1 MLNGRLIALLSCTL
15 FAAAFLL
22 FWCEPMVGKM
32 VLPILGG
39 AASVWTTCVLFFQ
52 LMLLAGYLYA
62 HALGRMKRRQD
73 QMVLHVAI
81 MVIVFAFLPIRFSS
95 ATVEA
100 STEPVSWL
108 LYHLL
113 ISTGLPF
120 AVIAS
125 SAPLLQN
132 WLSMTRLSSGRDPY
146 FLYSMSNAGSLLA
159 LAAYPVVIET
169 KYGTSAQTELWRIGY
184 GVVLIMLAVVAAVMW
199 KAPHPALY
207 FRLRPSGLALRRG
220 AALSQREKEPEPAA
234 SRGTKLYWLAAAFV
248 PSALMLAVTNHIS
261 LNIGSF
267 PFIWVLPLSVY
278 LITFIMA
285 FARRRFSTPAVS
297 IATTVVLLVLFPI
310 AAVGAPVRSDKLWIL
325 IACHVAILFFGSLLC
340 HSALAD
346 RRPSPKYLTEFYF
359 IIALGGVAGGMFAAI
374 VAPAIFT
381 TIIEYPLLVAAIMF
395 FRTSGRANRGLTKGD
410 LLELGLFAL
419 FVAFSIFIVLYRAR
433 IDVSRFQ
440 PDNLTSGNNLA
451 IVVAQSVFVG
461 ILVLFHRRTA
471 QFAIGFALLILSY
484 AIVLPRQFEEGD
496 RVSVARNF
504 FGVKKVLYEA
514 DINMR
519 KLVHGDTMHGRE
531 SLDAELTGQPLSYY
545 HRTGPVGDVMQLLD
559 HRGEALLQ
567 HVAVVG
573 LGAGSI
579 AAYGGPKRHI
589 TFLDVDPQVVEIA
602 QRYFTFLQRCGDA
615 CDFAVGDG
623 RLLLQSRQQG
633 EFDLIVVD
641 AFNSDSIPAHLV
653 SREAVRLYESK
664 LKPDGILM
672 FHVSNRYLDVEKLAA
687 SVLMAEGLPAFARH
701 DEDDGPPGKT
711 GSHYLI
717 GVRNTQDLDG
727 IPNREAWIRVEKP
740 AGIQPW
746 TDEFSNMLSIIR

>member
-1 MLNGRLIALLSCTL
+1 MLNARLIALLSCTL

-81 MVIVFAFLPIRFSS
+81 MIVAFVFLPIRVSNE
-95 ATVEA
+95 TIDA
-100 STEPVSWL
+100 STGPVSWL
-108 LYHLL
+108 LYHLV

-125 SAPLLQN
+125 TAPLLQN
-132 WLSMTRLSSGRDPY
+132 WLAMTRLSSGRDPY
-146 FLYSMSNAGSLLA
+146 FLYSTSNAGSLLA
-159 LAAYPVVIET
+159 LAAYPVLIET
-169 KYGTSAQTELWRIGY
+169 RYGTSAQTELWRIGY
-184 GVVLIMLAVVAAVMW
+184 GVVLLTIAAVAALMW
-199 KAPHPALY
+199 KEPVPLKKSSA
-207 FRLRPSGLALRRG
+207 G
-220 AALSQREKEPEPAA
+220 EKPEPPLT
-234 SRGTKLYWLAAAFV
+234 RRTKLYWFAAAFV

-297 IATTVVLLVLFPI
+297 MATTVVLLLLFPI

-325 IACHVAILFFGSLLC
+325 IACHVGILFFGSLLC
-340 HSALAD
+340 HSSLAD
-346 RRPSPKYLTEFYF
+346 RRPSPRYLTEFYF

-374 VAPAIFT
+374 FAPAIFAT
-381 TIIEYPLLVAAIMF
+381 VIEYPLLVAAIMF
-395 FRTSGRANRGLTKGD
+395 FRTPARTNNRLTKGD
-410 LLELGLFAL
+410 LLELALFAI
-419 FVAFSIFIVLYRAR
+419 FVVFCIFIVLYRAR

-440 PDNLTSGNNLA
+440 IENLSGGNNLA
-451 IVVAQSVFVG
+451 IVVAQSVF
-461 ILVLFHRRTA
+461 LALLALFHRRIA

-484 AIVLPRQFEEGD
+484 AIVLPRQFEDGD
-496 RVSVARNF
+496 RVSVTRNF

-531 SLDAELTGQPLSYY
+531 SLDAELAGQPLSYY
-545 HRTGPVGDVMQLLD
+545 HRTGPVGEVMQLLD
-559 HRGEALLQ
+559 HRSAQ
-567 HVAVVG
+567 RVAVVG

-579 AAYGGPKRHI
+579 AAYGGPNRHI
-589 TFLDVDPQVVEIA
+589 SFLDVDPQVVDIA
-602 QRYFTFLQRCGDA
+602 RRYFTFLQRCGDA
-615 CDFAVGDG
+615 CDVAVGDG
-623 RLLLQSRQQG
+623 RLLLQAREQG

-641 AFNSDSIPAHLV
+641 AFYSDSIPAHLV
-653 SREAVRLYESK
+653 SREAVRVYVAK
-664 LKPDGILM
+664 LKPNGFLM

-687 SVLMAEGLPAFARH
+687 SVLTAEGLLPFARH
-701 DEDDGPPGKT
+701 DLDEEPPGKS
-711 GSHYLI
+711 GSHYVI
-717 GVRNTQDLDG
+717 AVRNVQDLDG
-727 IPNREAWIRVEKP
+727 IPNSEAWIRVDQP
-740 AGIQPW
+740 SGVQPW

>member
-1 MLNGRLIALLSCTL
+1 MLNGGLIALLSCTL

-52 LMLLAGYLYA
+52 LMLLTGYLYA
-62 HALGRMKRRQD
+62 HALGRIKRRQD
-73 QMVLHVAI
+73 QMFLHVAI
-81 MVIVFAFLPIRFSS
+81 MVIAFVFLPIRFSS
-95 ATVEA
+95 ATVDV
-100 STEPVSWL
+100 SIGPVSWL

-125 SAPLLQN
+125 TAPLLQN

-146 FLYSMSNAGSLLA
+146 FLYSLSNAGSLLA
-159 LAAYPVVIET
+159 LAVYPVLIESR
-169 KYGTSAQTELWRIGY
+169 YGTSAQTGLWRIGY
-184 GVVLIMLAVVAAVMW
+184 AVVLIMIAVVAAVMW
-199 KAPHPALY
+199 KDPHPALY
-207 FRLRPSGLALRRG
+207 SRLRPGGLALRG
-220 AALSQREKEPEPAA
+220 AALSQRQREAEPAV

-285 FARRRFSTPAVS
+285 FARRRFSTSAVS

-340 HSALAD
+340 HSSLAD

-359 IIALGGVAGGMFAAI
+359 VIALGGVAGGMFAAI
-374 VAPAIFT
+374 IAPAIFT
-381 TIIEYPLLVAAIMF
+381 TIIEYPLLVASIMF
-395 FRTSGRANRGLTKGD
+395 FRTSTRVRRGLTKGD

-419 FVAFSIFIVLYRAR
+419 FVAFSIVIVLYRAR

-440 PDNLTSGNNLA
+440 LEHLSSGNNLA
-451 IVVAQSVFVG
+451 IVVAQSAFIG
-461 ILVLFHRRTA
+461 ILALFHRRIA

-484 AIVLPRQFEEGD
+484 AIILPRQFEEGD

-519 KLVHGDTMHGRE
+519 KLLHGDTMHGRE
-531 SLDAELTGQPLSYY
+531 SLDAELAGQPLSYY

-559 HRGEALLQ
+559 QRDEALSQ
-567 HVAVVG
+567 RIAVVG
-573 LGAGSI
+573 LGVGSI

-589 TFLDVDPQVVEIA
+589 TFLDVDPQVVDIA
-602 QRYFTFLQRCGDA
+602 RRYFTFLQRCGDA
-615 CDFAVGDG
+615 CDVAVGDG
-623 RLLLQSRQQG
+623 RLLLQNRPQG

-717 GVRNTQDLDG
+717 AVRNVEDLDG
-727 IPNREAWIRVEKP
+727 MPNSEAWIRVEKP

>member
-1 MLNGRLIALLSCTL
+1 MLNARLIALLSCTL

-81 MVIVFAFLPIRFSS
+81 MVVAFVFLPIRFSN
-95 ATVEA
+95 AAIDA
-100 STEPVSWL
+100 STGPVSWL

-125 SAPLLQN
+125 TAPLLQN

-159 LAAYPVVIET
+159 LAAYPVLIEST
-169 KYGTSAQTELWRIGY
+169 YGTSAQTEWWRISY
-184 GVVLIMLAVVAAVMW
+184 GVVLVMIAAVVAALW
-199 KAPHPALY
+199 
-207 FRLRPSGLALRRG
+207 
-220 AALSQREKEPEPAA
+220 REPVPLQKSSAGERPEPPATRA
-234 SRGTKLYWLAAAFV
+234 TKLYWLAAAFV

-278 LITFIMA
+278 LTTFIMA
-285 FARRRFSTPAVS
+285 FARRRIPTPAIS
-297 IATTVVLLVLFPI
+297 MATTIVLLVLFPI
-310 AAVGAPVRSDKLWIL
+310 AAVGAPVRSGKLWVL
-325 IACHVAILFFGSLLC
+325 VAFHIGILFAGSLLC

-346 RRPSPKYLTEFYF
+346 RRPTPKYLTEFYF
-359 IIALGGVAGGMFAAI
+359 IIALGGVAGGIFAAI
-374 VAPAIFT
+374 LAPAIFAT
-381 TIIEYPLLVAAIMF
+381 VIEYPLLVAAIMF
-395 FRTSGRANRGLTKGD
+395 FRTSTRTNNRLTKGD
-410 LLELGLFAL
+410 LLELALFAL
-419 FVAFSIFIVLYRAR
+419 FVAFCIFIVLYRAR
-433 IDVSRFQ
+433 IDVARFQ
-440 PDNLTSGNNLA
+440 LENLSSGNNLA
-451 IVVAQSVFVG
+451 IVVAQSIFLG
-461 ILVLFHRRTA
+461 ILWLFRKRIA
-471 QFAIGFALLILSY
+471 QFAVGFALLILSY
-484 AIVLPRQFEEGD
+484 AFVLPRQFEDGE
-496 RVSVARNF
+496 RVSVTRNF

-531 SLDAELTGQPLSYY
+531 SLDTELAGQPLSYY
-545 HRTGPVGDVMQLLD
+545 HRTGPVGEVMQLLD
-559 HRGEALLQ
+559 HRLGQ
-567 HVAVVG
+567 KVAVVG
-573 LGAGSI
+573 LGAGSM
-579 AAYGGPKRHI
+579 AAYGGPNRHI
-589 TFLDVDPQVVEIA
+589 SFFDVDPQVVEIA
-602 QRYFTFLQRCGDA
+602 RGQFTFLQRCGDA
-615 CDFAVGDG
+615 CDVAVGDG
-623 RLLLQSRQQG
+623 RLLLQSRQNG

-653 SREAVRLYESK
+653 SREAVRMYVSK
-664 LKPDGILM
+664 LKPDGVLM
-672 FHVSNRYLDVEKLAA
+672 FHVSNRYLDVEKLAV
-687 SVLMAEGLPAFARH
+687 SVLAAEGLPAWARH
-701 DEDDGPPGKT
+701 DEDEEPPGKS

-717 GVRNTQDLDG
+717 AVRQPDDLKSL
-727 IPNREAWIRVEKP
+727 PNSEAWVRADRPV
-740 AGIQPW
+740 GIQPW